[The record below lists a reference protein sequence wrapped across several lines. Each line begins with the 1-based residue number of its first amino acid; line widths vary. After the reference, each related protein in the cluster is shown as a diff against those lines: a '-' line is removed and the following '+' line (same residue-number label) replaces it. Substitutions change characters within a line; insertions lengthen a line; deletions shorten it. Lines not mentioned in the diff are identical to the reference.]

1 MLNQNEQTLL
11 DRLFGDDWKFR
22 IFRSVA
28 GFSPEDQIKS
38 LGAYLRELV
47 TKPREVLVGSP
58 IASASTIHPTA
69 AVDRVSGAVNIS
81 TISLSEAVPTA
92 PAGRVWTVIPGGAF
106 TWDTAGNIAVAGTA
120 VVNRVLTFTYVP
132 ATDQ

>member
-92 PAGRVWTVIPGGAF
+92 PAGRVWTVHCGVPIIAGPRPSAITCEAEADEPDAGSGAP
-106 TWDTAGNIAVAGTA
+106 
-120 VVNRVLTFTYVP
+120 P
-132 ATDQ
+132 AP